1 MEIWAE
7 NERFYPNLYPFFQ
20 HGPMGTTLE
29 SRELE
34 RAVENWI
41 DAGLQ
46 VWSVTSKEKER
57 DSHVPTENLRS

>member
-1 MEIWAE
+1 
-7 NERFYPNLYPFFQ
+7 
-20 HGPMGTTLE
+20 MGTTLE

-34 RAVENWI
+34 RAVRNWI

-46 VWSVTSKEKER
+46 VWHVTSREKER